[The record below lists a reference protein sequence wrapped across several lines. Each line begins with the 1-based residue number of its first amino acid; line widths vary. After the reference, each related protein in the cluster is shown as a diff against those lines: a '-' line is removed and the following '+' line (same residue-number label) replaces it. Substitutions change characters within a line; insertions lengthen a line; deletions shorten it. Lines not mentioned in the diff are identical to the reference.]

1 MDEHERIAKGKAL
14 RRRVLGSAYV
24 DAPGEAPT
32 KFQAAFRTF
41 AEEHCWANVWIRPG
55 LELRERSM
63 INLAILASLARWPE
77 FEVHVH
83 GALNNGVT
91 EDEIVEIILQAG
103 VYAGIPIASEAF
115 RAADRAVARY
125 KKDDEPLGG
134 DSACW
139 LHLVCPGCG
148 AVLDRDSAEH
158 RPGCL
163 EGPSR

>member
-1 MDEHERIAKGKAL
+1 MPSTRHILGYKTMEEKERLAKGNAL

-24 DAPGEAPT
+24 DAPGPAPT
-32 KFQAAFRTF
+32 KFQAAFRAF

-77 FEVHVH
+77 FEVHIH

-103 VYAGIPIASEAF
+103 VYAGIPIASEGF
-115 RAADRAVARY
+115 RAADRAVAQYR
-125 KKDDEPLGG
+125 KQNE
-134 DSACW
+134 A
-139 LHLVCPGCG
+139 
-148 AVLDRDSAEH
+148 R
-158 RPGCL
+158 
-163 EGPSR
+163 